1 MIQSKTIPAIYVG
14 TYAKYNNGSI
24 NGAWLSLTDY
34 KDSAEFYKA
43 CKELHNGEPNPE
55 FMFQD
60 SEGFPEKL
68 YSESGGID
76 EIYEYLNFIDDQN
89 ENAVCAFLT
98 LYDIQDLKHFKQSY
112 EGDWES
118 EIDFAY
124 SFIESQ
130 YTLEGILSNYFDYEK
145 YARYLFSE
153 GFYFVDGYV
162 FSDF

>member
-24 NGAWLSLTDY
+24 NGAWLSLTGY
-34 KDSAEFYKA
+34 QNSADFYKA
-43 CKELHNGEPNPE
+43 CKELHNDEPDPE

-60 SEGFPEKL
+60 FEGFPEKL
-68 YSESGGID
+68 YSESGGIN
-76 EIYEYLNFIDDQN
+76 EIYEYLDFIDGQN

-98 LYDIQDLKHFKQSY
+98 AYDIKDLKYFEISY
-112 EGDWES
+112 NGEWKS

-124 SFIESQ
+124 HFIESH
-130 YTLEGILSNYFDYEK
+130 YNLEGILSNYFDYEK
-145 YARYLFSE
+145 YARHLFSD
-153 GFYFVDGYV
+153 GYCFVDGYV